1 MSAARSRFPARLLVA
16 VLANLMTW
24 VAIHSWNGM
33 VEEPLKFTGPALT
46 AALLIALT
54 GALLRGTRLPSWL
67 VLLVQ
72 VLVVLV
78 WFFHH
83 QDVST
88 AYGGWLPTWDGVS
101 AIADQIRTGASAIN
115 TYAAPVRAA
124 RVTAPM
130 YLLGLALLLTLAVDF
145 IAAGLRRPTWAG
157 LPVLVALTVPISV
170 LSEPLAAHVFIGTA
184 VLFVMLLATIENE
197 QTLGWGQAVTGRR
210 LREDGTDQILDR
222 ASAQVPAL
230 KIGLVAAVGALVLPI
245 FVPIGH
251 GVLDTGPDNGT
262 QGRGAGQ
269 PVQLRN
275 PMADLRRNLVQ
286 DLHLPLLDVRTDAAD
301 PSYLRT
307 TVLDTFNGSAWVPGH
322 RDLPETNIAQ
332 GRLPDPSGISPT
344 TQGTT
349 STWNLM
355 TTSNFQTSWLPAPY
369 LTRDISVDQGD
380 WRYDITTLDLA
391 STDSNPPV
399 PVSYRL
405 TGFSQ
410 VYDPAKLESASV
422 APDDILKPMTQVP
435 KLTAKVTG
443 IARQVTAAGRSDYA
457 KAVLLQDWF
466 RNDGGFRYSLDPGPG
481 DGMSQL
487 ERFITTEKVGYC
499 EQYAAAMA
507 VMARALGIPAR
518 VVVGFLSPTKLSE
531 EHYEFT
537 SDDLHAWPEVY
548 FRGTGWVRFEPTPS
562 ARTGSAPSWTRG
574 TVQAPT
580 PSAPPSSSASASPI
594 PKPTK
599 KPTENTSASPS
610 GGTSSSTWVRLLVV
624 LLLLGLLAVPAV
636 VRRAQRRRRFTD
648 RADARL
654 EVENLWRE
662 LRATAS
668 DVRIPW
674 PDGRS
679 PRTTARIVC
688 HRVNAGPDQVE
699 ELTLVVD
706 VLEQA
711 RYRARFELDADTR
724 ARCREAAT
732 HWIKVLVEAAPPR
745 RARIARLWPR
755 SVLDSRRQAEVDA
768 PTVAQADA
776 NSFTEVG

>member
-251 GVLDTGPDNGT
+251 
-262 QGRGAGQ
+262 
-269 PVQLRN
+269 
-275 PMADLRRNLVQ
+275 
-286 DLHLPLLDVRTDAAD
+286 
-301 PSYLRT
+301 
-307 TVLDTFNGSAWVPGH
+307 
-322 RDLPETNIAQ
+322 
-332 GRLPDPSGISPT
+332 
-344 TQGTT
+344 
-349 STWNLM
+349 
-355 TTSNFQTSWLPAPY
+355 
-369 LTRDISVDQGD
+369 
-380 WRYDITTLDLA
+380 
-391 STDSNPPV
+391 
-399 PVSYRL
+399 
-405 TGFSQ
+405 
-410 VYDPAKLESASV
+410 
-422 APDDILKPMTQVP
+422 
-435 KLTAKVTG
+435 
-443 IARQVTAAGRSDYA
+443 
-457 KAVLLQDWF
+457 
-466 RNDGGFRYSLDPGPG
+466 
-481 DGMSQL
+481 
-487 ERFITTEKVGYC
+487 
-499 EQYAAAMA
+499 
-507 VMARALGIPAR
+507 
-518 VVVGFLSPTKLSE
+518 
-531 EHYEFT
+531 
-537 SDDLHAWPEVY
+537 
-548 FRGTGWVRFEPTPS
+548 
-562 ARTGSAPSWTRG
+562 
-574 TVQAPT
+574 
-580 PSAPPSSSASASPI
+580 
-594 PKPTK
+594 
-599 KPTENTSASPS
+599 
-610 GGTSSSTWVRLLVV
+610 
-624 LLLLGLLAVPAV
+624 
-636 VRRAQRRRRFTD
+636 
-648 RADARL
+648 
-654 EVENLWRE
+654 
-662 LRATAS
+662 
-668 DVRIPW
+668 
-674 PDGRS
+674 
-679 PRTTARIVC
+679 
-688 HRVNAGPDQVE
+688 
-699 ELTLVVD
+699 
-706 VLEQA
+706 
-711 RYRARFELDADTR
+711 
-724 ARCREAAT
+724 
-732 HWIKVLVEAAPPR
+732 
-745 RARIARLWPR
+745 
-755 SVLDSRRQAEVDA
+755 
-768 PTVAQADA
+768 
-776 NSFTEVG
+776 